1 MEQTG
6 GGPGAGDGEQAA
18 VYCQDGAV
26 YWECGGGEDK
36 GSAGGVGS
44 GREDH
49 RSRMLIISHDVT
61 TKSTWSLLN

>member
-1 MEQTG
+1 MYY
-6 GGPGAGDGEQAA
+6 GEQAA

-36 GSAGGVGS
+36 GSAGHGGVGS

-49 RSRMLIISHDVT
+49 RLRL
-61 TKSTWSLLN
+61 